1 MFDIVS
7 ASQFKCGGRAQAP
20 MSVRAKARGDL
31 VRLLSGTA
39 PPFGV
44 HAANGSA
51 LSKEGPGEV
60 SAY

>member
-1 MFDIVS
+1 M
-7 ASQFKCGGRAQAP
+7 RAE
-20 MSVRAKARGDL
+20 ARGDL
-31 VRLLSGTA
+31 TRLLSDKA

-51 LSKEGPGEV
+51 ISKEAPGEV

>member
-1 MFDIVS
+1 
-7 ASQFKCGGRAQAP
+7 
-20 MSVRAKARGDL
+20 MSMRAKARDDL
-31 VRLLSGTA
+31 VRLLSDKA